1 MGQNVIGSSRWI
13 SALFGLGAIALVG
26 MIIAFPSQAFSA
38 SLSGLQ
44 IWWEFVFPALLP
56 FFILSEIMLGL
67 GIVHA
72 VGLMLEPA
80 MRILFRLP
88 GAGGW
93 AVAMGFTVGFPAG
106 AKAASDLRKQ
116 GAITRMEGER
126 LLAVSHLCSPVF
138 LTSVV
143 AVGFWGRAELGLP
156 LIIIHYLSALLAALV
171 LCRLFPSSAER
182 MESTAPSKT
191 AETAETRNEP
201 EPPMRRRRRPPLLL
215 RMYDQ
220 MIKAQRLDGRALGR
234 LLGDAVGSSV
244 QSLLAIGGFMIVF
257 SVLIKLLGVSG
268 VAGWLQI
275 ALETLLRPFG
285 MPAPLSQG
293 FVTGLFEVHLGTY
306 GISQSGGIGAWAAAL
321 LSAAIAWSGLSV
333 HAQVKSLIAGTD
345 LRYTPFLVSRAL
357 HSALSF
363 VAALALWQPLRRMF
377 FPDSQTLEA
386 FSPLTGSAAAGDGNL
401 FPAWPQWGE
410 SLTLLA
416 WFLLGAAAVS
426 LFIRV
431 FFPKRLLYFDRH

>member
-13 SALFGLGAIALVG
+13 SALFGLGAVALVG

-44 IWWEFVFPALLP
+44 IWWEVVFPALLP

-72 VGLMLEPA
+72 AGLMLEPA
-80 MRILFRLP
+80 MRVLFRLP

-93 AVAMGFTVGFPAG
+93 AMAMGFTVGFPAG

-116 GAITRMEGER
+116 GAVTRMEGER

-143 AVGFWGRAELGLP
+143 AVGFWGRSELGLP
-156 LIIIHYLSALLAALV
+156 LIIIHYLSAMLAALV
-171 LCRLFPSSAER
+171 LCRLFPSSAAS
-182 MESTAPSKT
+182 MEPRASGESV
-191 AETAETRNEP
+191 ETPDET
-201 EPPMRRRRRPPLLL
+201 EPPVRRRRNPPLLL

-268 VAGWLQI
+268 VSGWLQI
-275 ALETLLRPFG
+275 ALETLLRPLG
-285 MPAPLSQG
+285 MPAPLSDG
-293 FVTGLFEVHLGTY
+293 FVSGLFEVHLGAY
-306 GISQSGGIGAWAAAL
+306 GISQSGDIDAWAAAL

-345 LRYTPFLVSRAL
+345 LRYKPFLVSRVL

-363 VAALALWQPLRRMF
+363 VVALALWQPLRRLLS
-377 FPDSQTLEA
+377 PDAQTLEA
-386 FSPLTGSAAAGDGNL
+386 FSPLTGSTGVGEGNIFL
-401 FPAWPQWGE
+401 PWPQWGE
-410 SLTLLA
+410 SLMLLA

-431 FFPKRLLYFDRH
+431 FFPKRLLYFNRH